1 MKRDIKKFI
10 AYYDN
15 KLSKDKS
22 AMNKIY
28 CSDYQQIIDSF
39 NEKTNIVARLGAYE
53 IELIT
58 EALKAGIAIGYH
70 AKTIDQQRKNK
81 KRRLRTKPKRKKAP
95 ISHTAKEPKH
105 HTMDKPT
112 PTSVI

>member
-1 MKRDIKKFI
+1 MDPMVLSGVFYLLKKEGTNNMKRDIKKFI

-15 KLSKDKS
+15 KLSRDKS

-39 NEKTNIVARLGAYE
+39 NEETNIGARLGAYE
-53 IELIT
+53 MELIT

-70 AKTIDQQRKNK
+70 ANELDQQRKK
-81 KRRLRTKPKRKKAP
+81 KKKGAG
-95 ISHTAKEPKH
+95 
-105 HTMDKPT
+105 T
-112 PTSVI
+112 PNQRESQRH